1 MSNAISVDL
10 DNQERDILLRGL
22 RHVRSSIALAV
33 CDPTPESEQFN
44 GVRICRMSRMLIA
57 RLSGSQTQ
65 SVAKV

>member
-1 MSNAISVDL
+1 MSDAISVDL

-33 CDPTPESEQFN
+33 CDPTPESEEQRDRDLQH
-44 GVRICRMSRMLIA
+44 VEELIA
-57 RLSGSQTQ
+57 RLNGTQTQ

>member
-33 CDPTPESEQFN
+33 CDPTLESEVQRDEDLQN
-44 GVRICRMSRMLIA
+44 VEDLIS

>member
-1 MSNAISVDL
+1 MSNAISVNL
-10 DNQERDILLRGL
+10 DIEDRDVLLRGL

-33 CDPTPESEQFN
+33 CDPTPESEVQRDEDLQN
-44 GVRICRMSRMLIA
+44 VENLIN

>member
-33 CDPTPESEQFN
+33 CDPTPESEQQRGEDLQN
-44 GVRICRMSRMLIA
+44 VEMLIA